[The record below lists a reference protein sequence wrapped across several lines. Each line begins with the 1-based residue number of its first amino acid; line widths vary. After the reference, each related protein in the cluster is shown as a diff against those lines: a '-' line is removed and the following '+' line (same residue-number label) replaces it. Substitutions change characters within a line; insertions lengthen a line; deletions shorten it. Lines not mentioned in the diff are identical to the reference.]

1 MTLVLL
7 VGLPLAG
14 AVVVALFGGLLSRRA
29 NGAIATAALALSFGA
44 GIALARAFA
53 AGKTSLVA
61 EVGPWLPIRGADLTL
76 RIDPLTMPLALMV
89 AGVSALIC
97 LYSVGYLAHDA
108 GAQRY
113 FAALDLFVFAM
124 LLIVVASNLLLLF
137 AGWEL
142 VGLCSYLLIAHWRER
157 PAAAAAG
164 VKAFVVNR
172 VGDAAFLVGIF
183 AIFVAF
189 QTVDIG
195 EVAGR
200 VHAIVPAGVRRIS
213 TLGPDRYLLVPSALL
228 LVGALA
234 KSAQLP
240 LHVWLPDAMEGPTP
254 VSALIHAAT
263 MVTAGV
269 VLLLRLAPILD
280 PSVLLA
286 AAIVG
291 AATALFAAVVALAQ
305 TDHKRVLAWS
315 TISQVGLMFVGAGAG
330 AAFAAAFHLVAHALF
345 KAALFLGSGSV
356 MHATD
361 DELDVRRLGGLAK
374 RLPLTTI
381 AFACGALGLAAIP
394 PAAGFFSKEA
404 IAAAV
409 LDRPILLVAVIA
421 TSPLTALYVARLFAL
436 VFVAPAASEEARHA
450 HESPALMLVPLLVFA
465 AGALA
470 FGILVASGALSLGS
484 EPGAEPPLAL
494 SLVSASLAVAGA
506 AAGVAVYARGPR
518 ALVPVRAADLARSG
532 FAMDALY
539 ARSIVAAFRGLALA
553 LETGSERVVQGS
565 ADLVG
570 RAVSGG
576 GAVVRRAQG
585 GYVRVYEA
593 MLLAAAVVLLAYW
606 SLR

>member
-7 VGLPLAG
+7 VALPLAG
-14 AVVVALFGGLLSRRA
+14 ALIIALFGGLMGRRTI
-29 NGAIATAALALSFGA
+29 GAIATAALTASFGA
-44 GIALARAFA
+44 GVALAQAFA

-61 EVGPWLPIRGADLTL
+61 EIGPWLPIRGADITL
-76 RIDPLTMPLALMV
+76 RLDPPMVPLALMV

-97 LYSVGYLAHDA
+97 LYSIGYLAHDG

-124 LLIVVASNLLLLF
+124 LLIVVASNLLVLF

-183 AIFVAF
+183 MLFVAYH
-189 QTVDIG
+189 TVDLAEI
-195 EVAGR
+195 AGR
-200 VHAIVPAGVRRIS
+200 VQPAAQ
-213 TLGPDRYLLVPSALL
+213 TLAPSANATLLIASALL
-228 LVGALA
+228 LAGALA

-269 VLLLRLAPILD
+269 VLLLRLASILH
-280 PSVLLA
+280 PTVLA
-286 AAIVG
+286 GAAIIG

-315 TISQVGLMFVGAGAG
+315 TISQIGLMFVGAGLG
-330 AAFAAAFHLVAHALF
+330 AAFAAAFHLVSHAFF

-361 DELDVRRLGGLAK
+361 DELDVRRLGGLAR
-374 RLPLTTI
+374 RLPLTAI
-381 AFACGALGLAAIP
+381 AFGCGALGLAAIP

-404 IAAAV
+404 IAAAA
-409 LDRPILLVAVIA
+409 LERPPLLVAVLA
-421 TSPLTALYVARLFAL
+421 TSALTALYAARLFAL
-436 VFVAPAASEEARHA
+436 AFLAPPASDQARNA
-450 HESPALMLVPLLVFA
+450 HESPPLMLLPLLVLGA
-465 AGALA
+465 AAVS
-470 FGILVASGALSLGS
+470 FGLVVASGAVSFGVAPP
-484 EPGAEPPLAL
+484 EEAPLAL
-494 SLVSASLAVAGA
+494 SVVSGALAIGGA
-506 AAGVAVYARGPR
+506 AVGLALYARGPR
-518 ALVPVRAADLARSG
+518 ALVPLRVAEAARAGLG
-532 FAMDALY
+532 VDALY
-539 ARSIVAAFRGLALA
+539 ARAIVATFRGLAAVLD
-553 LETGSERVVQGS
+553 LGSETLVQRS

-570 RAVSGG
+570 RVAYVGSAVL
-576 GAVVRRAQG
+576 RRMQG
-585 GYVRVYEA
+585 GYVRTYEA
-593 MLLAAAVVLLAYW
+593 MLLAGAVVLLAYW

>member
-1 MTLVLL
+1 MTLLL
-7 VGLPLAG
+7 LLALPLAG
-14 AVVVALFGGLLSRRA
+14 AVVIALFGGLMGRRTI
-29 NGAIATAALALSFGA
+29 GTVATAALTASFGA
-44 GIALARAFA
+44 GIALAQAFA

-61 EVGPWLPIRGADLTL
+61 EIAPWLPIRGADITL
-76 RIDPLTMPLALMV
+76 RLDPPMVPLALMV

-97 LYSVGYLAHDA
+97 LYSIGYLSHDA

-124 LLIVVASNLLLLF
+124 LLIVASSNLLLLF

-164 VKAFVVNR
+164 VKAFIVNR

-183 AIFVAF
+183 MLFGAYH
-189 QTVDIG
+189 TVDLAEI
-195 EVAGR
+195 AGR
-200 VHAIVPAGVRRIS
+200 VQPAVQS
-213 TLGPDRYLLVPSALL
+213 LAPTANATLLVASALL
-228 LVGALA
+228 LGGALA

-269 VLLLRLAPILD
+269 VLLLRLAT
-280 PSVLLA
+280 VLHPAVLA
-286 AAIVG
+286 AAATVG

-315 TISQVGLMFVGAGAG
+315 TISQIGLMFVGAGLG
-330 AAFAAAFHLVAHALF
+330 AAFAAAFHLVSHAFF

-361 DELDVRRLGGLAK
+361 DELDVRRLGGLAR
-374 RLPLTTI
+374 RLPLTAI
-381 AFACGALGLAAIP
+381 AFGCGALGLAAIP

-404 IAAAV
+404 IAAAA
-409 LDRPILLVAVIA
+409 LERPALLVAVLA
-421 TSPLTALYVARLFAL
+421 TSALTALYASRLFAL
-436 VFVAPAASEEARHA
+436 AFLAPAASDQARHA
-450 HESPALMLVPLLVFA
+450 HESPPLMLLPLLILGA
-465 AGALA
+465 AALS
-470 FGILVASGALSLGS
+470 FGLIVASGAVSFGVAPT
-484 EPGAEPPLAL
+484 EEAPLAL
-494 SLVSASLAVAGA
+494 SLVAAALATGGA
-506 AAGVAVYARGPR
+506 ALGLALYSRGPR
-518 ALVPVRAADLARSG
+518 ALVPLRIADAARAGLG
-532 FAMDALY
+532 VDALY
-539 ARSIVAAFRGLALA
+539 ARAVVATFRGLAAVLD
-553 LETGSERVVQGS
+553 LGSETLVQRS

-570 RAVSGG
+570 RMAYAGSAVL
-576 GAVVRRAQG
+576 RRVQG
-585 GYVRVYEA
+585 GYVRAYEA
-593 MLLAAAVVLLAYW
+593 MLLAGAVVLLAYW

>member
-1 MTLVLL
+1 MTLALV

-14 AVVVALFGGLLSRRA
+14 AILIAVVGGRLGPRVI
-29 NGAIATAALALSFGA
+29 GAIATSFLVLSFGA
-44 GIALARAFA
+44 AVAIAQAFA

-61 EVGPWLPIRGADLTL
+61 ELGPWLPIRGADLSL
-76 RIDPLTMPLALMV
+76 VVDPTTVPLVLMV
-89 AGVSALIC
+89 TGVSAAIC
-97 LYSVGYLAHDA
+97 LYSIGYLARDS

-157 PAAAAAG
+157 PAAANAG

-172 VGDAAFLVGIF
+172 IGDAAFLVGIF
-183 AIFVAF
+183 LFLGMVN
-189 QTVDIG
+189 TVDLAEIS
-195 EVAGR
+195 
-200 VHAIVPAGVRRIS
+200 RRIQPAVQQLTPEADAQLFAAS
-213 TLGPDRYLLVPSALL
+213 VLL
-228 LVGALA
+228 LIGALA

-269 VLLLRLAPILD
+269 VLLVRLATVLHPY
-280 PSVLLA
+280 VLLA
-286 AAIVG
+286 AAVIGALTAVF
-291 AATALFAAVVALAQ
+291 AATVALAQ

-315 TISQVGLMFVGAGAG
+315 TISQIGLMFVAAGVGAV
-330 AAFAAAFHLVAHALF
+330 FAAVFHLLAHAFF

-356 MHATD
+356 LHATD
-361 DELDVRRLGGLAK
+361 DELDVRRLGGLA
-374 RLPLTTI
+374 RRIPWTTLG
-381 AFACGALGLAAIP
+381 FAAGALGLAALP

-409 LDRPILLVAVIA
+409 LDRPLLLVAVLA
-421 TSPLTALYVARLFAL
+421 TSGVSALYAARLFAL
-436 VFVAPAASEEARHA
+436 LFIAPAASEQARQA
-450 HESPALMLVPLLVFA
+450 HESPAVMIVPLLVLG

-470 FGILVASGALSLGS
+470 FGLAVSSGPLSLGTTETHDAPAALAAAS
-484 EPGAEPPLAL
+484 IGLAL
-494 SLVSASLAVAGA
+494 GGA
-506 AAGVAVYARGPR
+506 ALGLALYARGPR
-518 ALVPVRAADLARSG
+518 VRVPPAITRAAGAGYGL
-532 FAMDALY
+532 DALY
-539 ARSIVAAFRGLALA
+539 ARTVVAAFRGIARTLDV
-553 LETGSERVVQGS
+553 GSEMVVQRS
-565 ADLVG
+565 ADLVA
-570 RAVSGG
+570 RAVGSG
-576 GAVVRRAQG
+576 AAIVRRVQM

-593 MLLAAAVVLLAYW
+593 MLLAAAVALLAYW